1 MAERDGIEALARAW
15 RGISDEVE
23 LSVDEAL
30 RRQRRQRLVLLLEVV
45 FGAFGF
51 ATAVYFLLADD
62 LLVFRVAALVLIA
75 AGVTGGVVVRRTR
88 VALLKWA
95 DWTPEG
101 VLAFRLRDC
110 EAALLTARH
119 ALLACAVLVVFAGF
133 VWLAAALEWDALPPG
148 FPVLY
153 ASVVAVCVAVVSAW
167 ALWRLRVKGAERDR
181 LLALMAEFE
190 QG

>member
-1 MAERDGIEALARAW
+1 MAERDDIEALARAW
-15 RGISDEVE
+15 RDITDEVE
-23 LSVDEAL
+23 LSVGDAL

-45 FGAFGF
+45 FGAFAF
-51 ATAVYFLLADD
+51 ATAVYFLLAED
-62 LLVFRVAALVLIA
+62 LIVFRVAALLIIA
-75 AGVTGGVVVRRTR
+75 AGVTGGLVARRTR

-110 EAALLTARH
+110 EVALLTAWH

-148 FPVLY
+148 FPALY
-153 ASVVAVCVAVVSAW
+153 ASVVAVCVTVVSGW
-167 ALWRLRVKGAERDR
+167 ALWRLRVKRAERGR
-181 LLALMAEFE
+181 LRALMAEFE
-190 QG
+190 QS

>member
-1 MAERDGIEALARAW
+1 MTERDEIEALARAW
-15 RGISDEVE
+15 RDITDEVE

-30 RRQRRQRLVLLLEVV
+30 RRQRRQRLALLLEAA

-51 ATAVYFLLADD
+51 ATAVYFLLAAD
-62 LLVFRVAALVLIA
+62 LIVFRVAAFVLIA
-75 AGVTGGVVVRRTR
+75 AGVTGGLIVKRTR

-110 EAALLTARH
+110 EAALLTARS
-119 ALLACAVLVVFAGF
+119 ALLACAALVAFAGF

-148 FPVLY
+148 FPALY
-153 ASVVAVCVAVVSAW
+153 ASVVAVCVTAVSAW
-167 ALWRLRVKGAERDR
+167 ALWRLRVKRAERDR
-181 LLALMAEFE
+181 LRALVAEYE
-190 QG
+190 QS